1 MQGMREI
8 KRRIRSVQNTQ
19 QITKS
24 FKMVSASKLRRAQER
39 AEQARPYVAKMA
51 EVLANIGKSTT
62 NIKHPMLEKREVKKT
77 GYIVIAAD
85 RGLAGG
91 YNSNVVRKAEAEFRK
106 HQSQDEYAIFAVGR
120 KAVDYFKHRG
130 YSLVGE
136 IVGVTDY
143 PMLTDLKSITSGAV
157 GMYADGTFD
166 ELYIVY
172 NEFITAV
179 TQRPVVQLLLPL
191 DGIGGEQDE
200 EDINMGET
208 EYIYDP
214 SAEEVLGEL
223 LPKYAE
229 TLIFNAVLNAK
240 AGEHGAR
247 MTAMSNATDNAA
259 EMIKSLSLRYNRA
272 RQAAITQEISEI
284 VAGANALS

>member
-8 KRRIRSVQNTQ
+8 KRRIRSVKNTQ

-51 EVLANIGKSTT
+51 EVLANIGRSAT
-62 NIKHPMLEKREVKKT
+62 NIQHPMLEKRPVKKT
-77 GYIVIAAD
+77 GYIVIASD

-136 IVGVTDY
+136 IIGVTDY
-143 PMLTDLKSITSGAV
+143 PMLSDLKSITSGAV

-191 DGIGGEQDE
+191 DGIDGGEDTSA
-200 EDINMGET
+200 GET

-214 SAEEVLGEL
+214 SAEEVLGAL

-240 AGEHGAR
+240 ASEHGAR
-247 MTAMSNATDNAA
+247 MTAMSNATDNAS
-259 EMIKSLSLRYNRA
+259 EMIKTLSLRYNRA